1 MELIW
6 APLKTLRPLL
16 QLSQEIREQL
26 GRIATKLV
34 SDSSKKNT
42 KDRISGE

>member
-16 QLSQEIREQL
+16 QLSQEIREQMAVL
-26 GRIATKLV
+26 QP
-34 SDSSKKNT
+34 S
-42 KDRISGE
+42 